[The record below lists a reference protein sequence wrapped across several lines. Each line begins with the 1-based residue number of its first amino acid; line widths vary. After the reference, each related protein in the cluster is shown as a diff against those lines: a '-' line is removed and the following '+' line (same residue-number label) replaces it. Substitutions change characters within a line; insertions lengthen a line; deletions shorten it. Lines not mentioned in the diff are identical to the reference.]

1 MQQRVAAV
9 IKAHPQYSSPDP
21 IDNDIAVVKVNQ
33 PFKFTKHI
41 QKISLDNGSLKVSTT
56 GCIGSGWG
64 AESEKSLDVLS
75 QYLKMVPMDQ
85 VDHAICEKQ
94 LRIALKKES
103 FALSDSFICAGGNEY
118 DLCVGD
124 SGGSFICPV
133 SGETNKFV
141 LSGVTSYGVKCFTE
155 TPGVYTNVV
164 KFVDWIRDQSEVAVA
179 Y

>member
-1 MQQRVAAV
+1 MQQRVATL
-9 IKAHPQYSSPDP
+9 IKAHPHYSSPDP
-21 IDNDIAVVKVNQ
+21 IENDIAVVKVNQ

-41 QKISLDNGSLKVSTT
+41 QKVSLDNGSLKVSTT

-64 AESEKSLDVLS
+64 AESEQSLDTLS
-75 QYLKMVPMDQ
+75 QYLKMVPMNR
-85 VDHAICEKQ
+85 VDHDVCEKQ

-103 FALSDSFICAGGNEY
+103 FDLSDSFFCAGGNEF

-124 SGGSFICPV
+124 SGAPLICPV

-141 LSGVTSYGVKCFTE
+141 LSGLASYGVKCFTE

-164 KFVDWIRDQSEVAVA
+164 KFVDWIRDQSEVSAA
-179 Y
+179 K

>member
-1 MQQRVAAV
+1 MQQRVATV

-41 QKISLDNGSLKVSTT
+41 QTISLDNGSLKVSTN
-56 GCIGSGWG
+56 GCIGAGWG
-64 AESEKSLDVLS
+64 AESKESLDQLS
-75 QYLKMVPMDQ
+75 QFLKKVPMDQ

-94 LRIALKKES
+94 LRTALKKES
-103 FALSDSFICAGGNEY
+103 FELSDSFLCAGGNEF

-124 SGGSFICPV
+124 AGAPLICPI

-141 LSGVTSYGVKCFTE
+141 LSGIASYGANCFTE

-164 KFVDWIRDQSEVAVA
+164 KFVDWIRSQAEAIVA
-179 Y
+179 